1 MYNTDVLAEKLVEY
15 VKDGI
20 LTKET
25 AMAVY
30 DAAEA
35 RNVMESE
42 DISED
47 LDLDMTLEAALDEL
61 KDKFDDVKDSA
72 EKKAEEIKDA
82 SAKKMKE
89 VKGDIEE
96 AKSKFKDKIDN
107 MTSDENKA
115 KAKAA
120 VKKAAPIV
128 AASTVATAFI
138 GTGAYKLLSA
148 AEQKNVKDIAGLKED
163 MTTIVGQFS
172 KGQIPKTEFDSR
184 FDKLHGLLSDAEH
197 ASVFKKIKSY
207 MKAKAVPAKY
217 RHESALDM
225 INDFIEERIMEA
237 EGVAPAEINP
247 LTHTDDEIDEKLP
260 AVTPNEA
267 TPIGCVSDIEKT
279 DKAIE
284 DAKKDLDVA
293 GKLAEMKAKH
303 EAEKDTTQSH
313 EVIKQIAEESV
324 KESKLNIYEAYDSGV
339 ITAEEKAQLLELLEA
354 ATL

>member
-1 MYNTDVLAEKLVEY
+1 MYNTDVLAEKLVDY
-15 VKDGI
+15 VKSGI
-20 LTKET
+20 LTQET

-35 RNVMESE
+35 RNVNESE
-42 DISED
+42 DTLED

-72 EKKAEEIKDA
+72 EKKAEEIRDA

-96 AKSKFKDKIDN
+96 AKGKLKDKIDDI
-107 MTSDENKA
+107 TSDENKA
-115 KAKAA
+115 RAKAA

-128 AASTVATAFI
+128 AASTVATAFV
-138 GTGAYKLLSA
+138 GTGAFKLLSA
-148 AEQKNVKDIAGLKED
+148 SEQKSAKDIAGLKD
-163 MTTIVGQFS
+163 TMHSLTLQYV
-172 KGQIPKTEFDSR
+172 KGQIPKTEYDSR
-184 FDKLHGLLSDAEH
+184 YDKLNGILHSAEN
-197 ASVFKKIKSY
+197 ASVFSKIKSY
-207 MKAKAVPAKY
+207 MKAKSTPAKY
-217 RHESALDM
+217 KHESAIDM
-225 INDFIEERIMEA
+225 INEFLEERIMEA
-237 EGVAPAEINP
+237 ESVAPAEANP
-247 LTHTDDEIDEKLP
+247 LTHEKDEIDEKLP
-260 AVTPNEA
+260 TVTPNE
-267 TPIGCVSDIEKT
+267 PGCIGCVADIEKT

-324 KESKLNIYEAYDSGV
+324 KEAKLNIYEAYDCGC
-339 ITAEEKAQLLELLEA
+339 ITAEEKTELLSLLEE